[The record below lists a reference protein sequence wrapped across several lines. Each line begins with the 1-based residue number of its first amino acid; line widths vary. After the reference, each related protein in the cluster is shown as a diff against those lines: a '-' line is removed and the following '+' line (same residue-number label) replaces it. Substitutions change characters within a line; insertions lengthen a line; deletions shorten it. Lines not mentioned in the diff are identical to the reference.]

1 MGLDPFGLWYM
12 AEANSGDVH
21 MVSETAQ
28 KILALSADEV
38 TRFVKEQAK
47 SRKLSTIMKVLND
60 AALKGDKLAQRAIE
74 HMGFVLQP

>member
-1 MGLDPFGLWYM
+1 MGLDAVGPCHVV
-12 AEANSGDVH
+12 EASSGDVH

-38 TRFVKEQAK
+38 TKFVKEQAK
-47 SRKLSTIMKVLND
+47 SRKLSSIMKVLND